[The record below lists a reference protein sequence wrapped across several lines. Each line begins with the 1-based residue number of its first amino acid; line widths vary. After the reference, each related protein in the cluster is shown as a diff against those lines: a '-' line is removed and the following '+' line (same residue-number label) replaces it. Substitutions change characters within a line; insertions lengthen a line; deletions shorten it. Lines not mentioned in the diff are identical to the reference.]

1 MHKTTVEIDEI
12 LLEKAMKLSGAKTK
26 KRVIEYGLRELV
38 RSINRDL
45 FKNELGTFDLD
56 LSLKDLEKM
65 RENE

>member
-45 FKNELGTFDLD
+45 FKKELGTFDLD
-56 LSLKDLEKM
+56 MSLKDLEKM
-65 RENE
+65 REDE

>member
-1 MHKTTVEIDEI
+1 MNKITVEIDEK

-26 KRVIEYGLRELV
+26 KVVIEYGLRELV

-45 FKNELGTFDLD
+45 FKKELGTFDLD

-65 RENE
+65 R